1 MTSFQEIEDTSLDAP
16 ISKTRKK
23 EFMNDLQDL
32 GIELVKFSKE
42 KLSKLDLP
50 QNILEAVKE
59 AQRLTANGA
68 IRRQYQYIGKLMRHG
83 VDADELRKKI
93 EYLSGDSVAATRV
106 FHLAEHWR
114 DKLLA
119 TDEDL
124 QRFVAEYDGFDIGEL
139 RSLIRLVRKE
149 REQQQN
155 KNYTKLF
162 RTVKSIIEG
171 HM

>member
-1 MTSFQEIEDTSLDAP
+1 MTAFKDIEDNLVNEP
-16 ISKTRKK
+16 LSKTRKK
-23 EFMNDLQDL
+23 EQMNDLQTL
-32 GIELVKFSKE
+32 GIELVGFGKA
-42 KLSKLDLP
+42 KLAKLDLP

-93 EYLSGDSVAATRV
+93 DYLNGDSIVATRIL
-106 FHLAEHWR
+106 HLSEHWR
-114 DKLLA
+114 DKLLDKD
-119 TDEDL
+119 DEL
-124 QRFVAEYDGFDIGEL
+124 QKFVTEYDGFDIGEL

-149 REQQQN
+149 RDQQQN

-162 RTVKSIIEG
+162 RTVKLIIEG
-171 HM
+171 HE